1 MSVSLELPVL
11 GPDAELKISVSVFE
25 RRGQFGYCF
34 SSQITKISY
43 TMNVQVEFPSVM
55 KALAVGLWCSQ
66 LSYSKRIYKV
76 WDKATLLLS

>member
-1 MSVSLELPVL
+1 VSVSLELPVL

-34 SSQITKISY
+34 SSQITKRGISY

-55 KALAVGLWCSQ
+55 KALAIGL
-66 LSYSKRIYKV
+66 
-76 WDKATLLLS
+76 